1 MVSRQ
6 LSGGWL
12 RAVYSILWVLILP
25 FIYLYLWWHGRHNQA
40 YRERWR
46 ERGAWQ
52 SVPERYQRAVVIHC
66 VSVGEV
72 MAARP
77 LIDMILTVMPQQP
90 VCLTCTTPT
99 GSDLIQSLYGDRVYH
114 CYLPFDTPLS
124 VRRFLYRLKPRAVLI
139 LETEV
144 WPNLVSQARQRNVPV
159 ALLNA
164 RLSARSL
171 RGYQRFAWIM
181 RPVWQQLALVAT
193 QNESS
198 AERLQQLGV
207 RDEALQVTGNL
218 KFDVQISA
226 EQKAQIAEFRQLF
239 GARQI
244 ITVGSTH
251 EGEESMVL
259 AAYKRLLKTRPETL
273 LILVP
278 RHRERF
284 NEVARL
290 IEAEGLTMARR
301 SRGEPV
307 TGSTQVLLADTMG
320 ELMLWYGVATL
331 ATIGG
336 SLIERGG
343 HNPLEAMAFGLP
355 VVSGRHV
362 FNFADVYQQMDAQQ
376 AVRWVNSAE
385 TLHDTW
391 LGLLTEPT
399 TAQRIGAQAQQI
411 FARHRGATE
420 RTVRAVTK
428 LMEAR

>member
-1 MVSRQ
+1 MGSRQ
-6 LSGGWL
+6 FSGGWL
-12 RAVYSILWVLILP
+12 RAVYSVLWVLILP
-25 FIYLYLWWHGRHNQA
+25 FVYIYLWWYGRHNQS

-52 SVPERYQRAVVIHC
+52 SVPDEYRRSLVVHC

-77 LIDMILTVMPQQP
+77 LIDMLLTVMPQQP

-124 VRRFLYRLKPRAVLI
+124 VRRFLWRLKPRAILI

-164 RLSARSL
+164 RLSERSL

-181 RPVWQQLALVAT
+181 RPVWQQLTLVAT

-198 AERLQQLGV
+198 AERLQHLGV
-207 RDEALQVTGNL
+207 RHKALQVTGNL
-218 KFDVQISA
+218 KFDVQIST

-239 GARQI
+239 GERQI

-251 EGEESMVL
+251 EGEESIIL
-259 AAYKRLLKTRPETL
+259 DAFAGILKTRPGTL

-284 NEVARL
+284 DEVARL
-290 IEAEGLTMARR
+290 ITEKNLVIARR

-307 TGSTQVLLADTMG
+307 TPKTQVLLADTMG

-362 FNFADVYQQMDAQQ
+362 FNFAEVYQQMDAQQ
-376 AVRWVNSAE
+376 AVRWVDSADS
-385 TLHDTW
+385 LHDTW

-399 TAQRIGAQAQQI
+399 TAQRIGAQAQQL

-420 RTVRAVTK
+420 RTLRAVTQ
-428 LMEAR
+428 LTETP

>member
-1 MVSRQ
+1 MGSRQ
-6 LSGGWL
+6 FSGGWL
-12 RAVYSILWVLILP
+12 RAVYSVLWVLILP
-25 FIYLYLWWHGRHNQA
+25 FVYLYLWWHGRHNKA

-52 SVPERYQRAVVIHC
+52 RVPKQYQRCVVIHC

-77 LIDMILTVMPQQP
+77 FIDMLLTLLPQQP
-90 VCLTCTTPT
+90 VCITCTTPT
-99 GSDLIQSLYGDRVYH
+99 GSDLIQSLYGERVYH

-124 VRRFLYRLKPRAVLI
+124 VRRFLWRLKPRTILI

-164 RLSARSL
+164 RLSERSL

-181 RPVWQQLALVAT
+181 RPIWQQLALVAT

-198 AERLQQLGV
+198 AARLEQLGV
-207 RDEALQVTGNL
+207 RDSALQVTGNL
-218 KFDVQISA
+218 KFDVQVSA
-226 EQKAQIAEFRQLF
+226 RQKTQIAEFRQLF
-239 GARQI
+239 GERQI

-251 EGEESMVL
+251 EGEESL
-259 AAYKRLLKTRPETL
+259 ILDAFAGILKARPDTL

-290 IEAEGLTMARR
+290 VEEKNLTMARR
-301 SRGEPV
+301 SNGEPV
-307 TGSTQVLLADTMG
+307 TASTQVLLADTMG
-320 ELMLWYGVATL
+320 ELMLWYGVATV

-355 VVSGRHV
+355 IVSGRHV
-362 FNFADVYQQMDAQQ
+362 FNFADVYQQLDAQQ
-376 AVRWVNSAE
+376 AVRWVDSAE
-385 TLHDTW
+385 SLHDTW
-391 LGLLTEPT
+391 LGLLTEPA

-420 RTVRAVTK
+420 RTVAAVSQLTG
-428 LMEAR
+428 AA

>member
-1 MVSRQ
+1 MGSRQ
-6 LSGGWL
+6 FSGGWL
-12 RAVYSILWVLILP
+12 RAVYSVLWVLILP
-25 FIYLYLWWHGRHNQA
+25 FVYLYLWWHGRHNQA

-52 SVPERYQRAVVIHC
+52 SVPDKYQRALVVHC

-77 LIDMILTVMPQQP
+77 LIDMLLTVMPQQP

-99 GSDLIQSLYGDRVYH
+99 GSDLIRSLYGDRVYH

-124 VRRFLYRLKPRAVLI
+124 VRRFLWRLKPRAILI

-164 RLSARSL
+164 RLSERSL
-171 RGYQRFAWIM
+171 RGYQRFSWLM

-207 RDEALQVTGNL
+207 RHSALQVTGNL

-226 EQKAQIAEFRQLF
+226 TQKTQIAEFRQLF
-239 GARQI
+239 GERQI
-244 ITVGSTH
+244 ITAGSTH
-251 EGEESMVL
+251 DGEESIIL
-259 AAYKRLLKTRPETL
+259 DAFAGILKTRPDTL

-284 NEVARL
+284 DEVARL
-290 IEAEGLTMARR
+290 IAEKNLVIARR

-307 TGSTQVLLADTMG
+307 TPGTQVLLADTMG
-320 ELMLWYGVATL
+320 ELILWYGVATL

-362 FNFADVYQQMDAQQ
+362 FNFAEVYQQMDAQQ
-376 AVRWVNSAE
+376 AVRWVDSAAS
-385 TLHDTW
+385 LHDTW
-391 LGLLTEPT
+391 LGLLTEPA
-399 TAQRIGAQAQQI
+399 TAQRIGAQTQQL

-420 RTVRAVTK
+420 RTLRAVTE
-428 LMEAR
+428 LTEAS